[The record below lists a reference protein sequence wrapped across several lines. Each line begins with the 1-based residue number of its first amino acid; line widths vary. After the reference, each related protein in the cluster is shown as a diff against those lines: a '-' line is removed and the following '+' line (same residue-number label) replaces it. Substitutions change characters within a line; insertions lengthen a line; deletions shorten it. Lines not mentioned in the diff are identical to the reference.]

1 MQERQ
6 IFQTTSKTRWQSFK
20 WGTRILLLL
29 IPVAILAIII
39 AISQMQL
46 PNIPHLQSAL
56 SKKAL
61 TDTTSFLSKNSILAK
76 KYKGFRQFID
86 QKELTNKVPYL
97 SSKVPAG
104 FRDITNT
111 TFPAGIR
118 SAFYVAW
125 DPQSFY
131 SLQRNVNKLNLVI
144 PEWMFIDPN
153 ADTLY
158 TVSDNRALAVMR

>member
-1 MQERQ
+1 MQDRQ

-20 WGTRILLLL
+20 WGTRVLFLL
-29 IPVAILAIII
+29 IPVAILAIVI

-61 TDTTSFLSKNSILAK
+61 TDTTSFLSKNSLLAK

-86 QKELTNKVPYL
+86 QKELTNKVPYA
-97 SSKVPAG
+97 SKVPPG
-104 FRDITNT
+104 FRNITNT
-111 TFPAGIR
+111 TMPSGIR

-144 PEWMFIDPN
+144 PEW
-153 ADTLY
+153 
-158 TVSDNRALAVMR
+158 